1 MVRTGSTSP
10 LRRRRGDA
18 AGGLLWHAGWALA
31 IALAG
36 GAMPERTLFW
46 RFGSKDQKAAR
57 RGAYKYLSINGN
69 EFLFDVVQDPLERGN
84 LKDRMPDRFAEL
96 KAAFEAWDAG
106 MLHDPDAPS
115 FGITPTLQADH
126 FDPVPGG

>member
-36 GAMPERTLFW
+36 GAMAANGLLDDGPTLLALA
-46 RFGSKDQKAAR
+46 GGILVAR
-57 RGAYKYLSINGN
+57 R
-69 EFLFDVVQDPLERGN
+69 
-84 LKDRMPDRFAEL
+84 
-96 KAAFEAWDAG
+96 
-106 MLHDPDAPS
+106 
-115 FGITPTLQADH
+115 
-126 FDPVPGG
+126 

>member
-1 MVRTGSTSP
+1 VPIMSMDWLPTFV
-10 LRRRRGDA
+10 A
-18 AGGLLWHAGWALA
+18 AGGGSQDPARPSDGMDIRAALM
-31 IALAG
+31 G
-36 GAMPERTLFW
+36 GALPERTLFW

-57 RGAYKYLSINGN
+57 RGSYKYLSINGN

-115 FGITPTLQADH
+115 FG
-126 FDPVPGG
+126 V